1 MQIAF
6 NNGNLIKPTLVN
18 FRSAIVTTYSVKPF
32 IIFPSSGTV
41 VINLFLE
48 VFSHCHVHSSPQSCM
63 QTSTDIA
70 FNLAAINRAACNW
83 YNFSIALFIY
93 KLGSFL

>member
-1 MQIAF
+1 MKR
-6 NNGNLIKPTLVN
+6 G
-18 FRSAIVTTYSVKPF
+18 
-32 IIFPSSGTV
+32 IIHHYH
-41 VINLFLE
+41 LL
-48 VFSHCHVHSSPQSCM
+48 SSPWVPRNPQPQTADKYFCILPPQSSM

-83 YNFSIALFIY
+83 YNFSIAVFIY